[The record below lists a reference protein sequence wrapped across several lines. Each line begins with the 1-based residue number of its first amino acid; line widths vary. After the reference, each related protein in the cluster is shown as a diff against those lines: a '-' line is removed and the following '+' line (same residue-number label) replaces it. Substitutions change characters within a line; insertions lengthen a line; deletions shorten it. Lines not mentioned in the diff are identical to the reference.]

1 MRYIVKDKEDP
12 NNSEAEKNIYSNI
25 QNYYIL
31 KKLEKL
37 MERNQLFIKF
47 AISKFDKE
55 DGINNLE
62 LLSTKKAY
70 KQKLTRPTEIV
81 KLCDNLA

>member
-1 MRYIVKDKEDP
+1 
-12 NNSEAEKNIYSNI
+12 
-25 QNYYIL
+25 
-31 KKLEKL
+31 

-47 AISKFDKE
+47 AVSKFDKE

-70 KQKLTRPTEIV
+70 K
-81 KLCDNLA
+81 